1 MKKKYII
8 ILLIILLVGI
18 LVFVSLKA
26 IKNKSKKD
34 ELEAVQIFENLA
46 ALQVFVENSNENIND
61 IQENLENLEY
71 VKDVK
76 LVSKEDAL
84 KNLKNEMNSNILD
97 DFSSDI
103 FPNSFIVTFDINSV
117 EDFEKIKTLE
127 DNIASIDG
135 VRDIAASGCNEIIE
149 VYKKTGIK
157 GLKEYN
163 KLMTIMHEQGINGVN
178 NYLEEHKETKALL
191 KDFIHF

>member
-8 ILLIILLVGI
+8 ILLIVLLVGI
-18 LVFVSLKA
+18 LVFVSIRV

-71 VKDVK
+71 VKNVR
-76 LVSKEDAL
+76 LISKEDAL
-84 KNLKNEMNSNILD
+84 NNLKNEMNSNILD

-117 EDFEKIKTLE
+117 EDFEKIKALE

-135 VRDIAASGCNEIIE
+135 VRDVAESGCNEIIE
-149 VYKKTGIK
+149 VYEKTGIK
-157 GLKEYN
+157 GMREYN
-163 KLMTIMHEQGINGVN
+163 KIMTIMHDQGIDGVN
-178 NYLEEHKETKALL
+178 NYLEEHKETRALL

>member
-8 ILLIILLVGI
+8 ILLIVLLVGI
-18 LVFVSLKA
+18 LVFVSLRA

-84 KNLKNEMNSNILD
+84 NNLKNEMNSNVLD

-103 FPNSFIVTFDINSV
+103 FPNSFIITFDINSV

-135 VRDIAASGCNEIIE
+135 VRDVDASGCNEIIE
-149 VYKKTGIK
+149 VYEKTGIK
-157 GLKEYN
+157 GMREYN
-163 KLMTIMHEQGINGVN
+163 KIMTIMHEQGIDGVN
-178 NYLEEHKETKALL
+178 NYLEEHKETRALL

>member
-8 ILLIILLVGI
+8 ILLIVLLVGI
-18 LVFVSLKA
+18 LVFVSIRA
-26 IKNKSKKD
+26 IKNKSKND

-71 VKDVK
+71 VKNVK
-76 LVSKEDAL
+76 LISNEDAL
-84 KNLKNEMNSNILD
+84 NNLKNEMNSNILD

>member
-71 VKDVK
+71 VKNVK
-76 LVSKEDAL
+76 LISNEDAL
-84 KNLKNEMNSNILD
+84 NNLKNEMNSNILD

>member
-34 ELEAVQIFENLA
+34 ELEAVQIFENIA

-71 VKDVK
+71 VKNVK
-76 LVSKEDAL
+76 LISNEDAL
-84 KNLKNEMNSNILD
+84 NNLKNEMNSNILD

>member
-8 ILLIILLVGI
+8 ILLIVLLVGI
-18 LVFVSLKA
+18 LVFVSIRA
-26 IKNKSKKD
+26 IKNKSKND

-84 KNLKNEMNSNILD
+84 NNLKNEMNSNVLD

-103 FPNSFIVTFDINSV
+103 FPNSFIITFDINSV

-149 VYKKTGIK
+149 VYEKTGIK
-157 GLKEYN
+157 GMREYN
-163 KLMTIMHEQGINGVN
+163 KIMTIMHEQGIDGVN
-178 NYLEEHKETKALL
+178 NYLEEHKETRALL

>member
-84 KNLKNEMNSNILD
+84 NNLKNEMNSNILD

>member
-8 ILLIILLVGI
+8 ILLIVLLVGI
-18 LVFVSLKA
+18 LVFVSIRA
-26 IKNKSKKD
+26 IKNKSKND

-71 VKDVK
+71 VKNVK
-76 LVSKEDAL
+76 LISNEDAL
-84 KNLKNEMNSNILD
+84 NNLKNEMNSNVLD

-103 FPNSFIVTFDINSV
+103 FPNSFIITFDINSV

>member
-8 ILLIILLVGI
+8 ILLIVLLVGI
-18 LVFVSLKA
+18 LVFVSIRA
-26 IKNKSKKD
+26 IKNKSKND

-71 VKDVK
+71 VKNVK
-76 LVSKEDAL
+76 LISNEDAL
-84 KNLKNEMNSNILD
+84 NNLKNEMNSNILD

-103 FPNSFIVTFDINSV
+103 FPNSFIITFDINSV

-135 VRDIAASGCNEIIE
+135 VRDVEASGCNEIIE
-149 VYKKTGIK
+149 VYEKTGIK
-157 GLKEYN
+157 GMREYN
-163 KLMTIMHEQGINGVN
+163 KIMTIMHEQGIDGVN
-178 NYLEEHKETKALL
+178 NYLEEHKETRALL